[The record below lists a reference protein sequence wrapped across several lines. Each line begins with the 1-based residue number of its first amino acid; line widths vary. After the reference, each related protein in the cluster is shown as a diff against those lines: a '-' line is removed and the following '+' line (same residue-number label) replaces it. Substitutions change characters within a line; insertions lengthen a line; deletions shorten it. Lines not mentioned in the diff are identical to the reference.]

1 MNSRHIRTLT
11 RKRKRSGGGV
21 ILLRL
26 LLILALGSVGL
37 LVGAAG
43 LIGGTAFTVYASFA
57 AELPPPM
64 RSASAAWMPLKPP
77 GSMTAR
83 ASTSCMR
90 SSLPTAADAPG

>member
-57 AELPPPM
+57 AELPAM
-64 RSASAAWMPLKPP
+64 RSPAQP
-77 GSMTAR
+77 GCLETTGS
-83 ASTSCMR
+83 
-90 SSLPTAADAPG
+90 